1 VLLDLSVI
9 KQHLLI
15 TDLNMSGIDGFELIK
30 KLQAHPQF
38 SGLPILVVTGLSIQ
52 EIEDRGGCHRRFI
65 FFKSQSTWVRCVVIV
80 KPSFLCDMASLL
92 SHKQMRSALLN

>member
-30 KLQAHPQF
+30 KLQANPQF

-52 EIEDRGGCHRRFI
+52 KIEDRGGL
-65 FFKSQSTWVRCVVIV
+65 
-80 KPSFLCDMASLL
+80 P
-92 SHKQMRSALLN
+92 